1 MNKYYYFF
9 KIKKLNII
17 IFQNNIKMK
26 DKKSYKAL
34 KQEKET
40 VFNNTQDFAPEK
52 PIKGN
57 NDSDDIIS
65 IMDDYNYG
73 IKRQKRGCCHSFLYC
88 CFPCFKKVDT
98 KTKRIISFRESSY
111 NKTYWSNK
119 VENHKYNVLLFLPTV
134 IYNQF
139 KQFGNFFYLIMTI
152 SQFIPE
158 IKVGFLFA
166 YLSPLCVVIV
176 VSLLKEMIDDIN
188 RRIQD
193 LKTNSTKISTIKL
206 HQKNKNSPKELK
218 RFLKPSSNL
227 KIGDIIELKK
237 DERVPSDI
245 IVLKTFNESEDNQAF
260 IRTDQLD
267 GETDWKLRKAPGV
280 TQNLNENE
288 ILHLNGLINYEPPSK
303 FIYNFEGLLVAKIND
318 NIIKEALGLE
328 NTMWASTVVASQKI
342 IGIVIYTG
350 NETRARM
357 NSSIPKIKIGILD
370 QELNIITF
378 YLFCIML
385 LVAILLTSLKGVY
398 SKMFFTFFKFIVL
411 FCAII
416 PIALRVN
423 LVLSKSFF
431 SFVINRDKSIPE
443 TIARNSTIPEELGR
457 ISYIF
462 SDKTGTLTKNEMI
475 FKKIA
480 METEQFGEDSFNDL
494 NDILKDDCEN
504 SDAPLLDLYN
514 KLKNESIENKNSGN
528 INESKLIDESI
539 VEDEK
544 IISTSTITEEN
555 NTKKNE
561 KQHSNRKRNKR
572 IRRTRNRIIRDTIT
586 SMVLCN
592 NVTPVVSEDDP
603 NDISYQASSPDEV
616 ALVKFAEK
624 LNMRLIYRTDK
635 IIKIKNAL
643 NKVEEYKILA
653 NFPFSSDTKRMGIIL
668 QNKKHNHIIFYLKGA
683 ENVMMKFVKKEYIG
697 YIKENAENLATKG
710 LRTLVL
716 TQKLISQQYF
726 DEWFEE
732 YTQALTSMDD
742 RKDKIAKAISKLEND
757 MDFLCVTGVED
768 LLQDDVATTIDNL
781 RNAGMKIW
789 MLTGDKVETATCIS
803 ISAGLKAKNHKIYT
817 ITYDSIKDPEDRIN
831 EINSLKEKF
840 QEYNIKINSD
850 PHLFIID
857 GDTLDL
863 ALKECPAEFYNSA
876 MKAPSVVCCR
886 CSPTQKRIILKNI
899 KNYTSCRTAAVGD
912 GGNDVA
918 MIQEADVGI
927 GIVGKEGLQA
937 SLAADFSIKEF
948 KSLNILLLWWGR
960 IAYKNTSTMANFI
973 VHRGLIIAFCQF
985 FFSLMFYFNPVAL
998 YNGFLTFGFSTFFT
1012 CLPIISILLDRDV
1025 DKKNV
1030 LKFPNL
1036 YKILLKGREMNLKN
1050 FLWWLFKAVSQ
1061 ASIIMFGSLII
1072 FKDNLFLKIVTVSFT
1087 ALVYLEILNV
1097 YMEINKLHWFM
1108 IFSLLSTVAVYTLT
1122 LQFLSEYLD
1131 IYFVIQKD
1139 IFWRILVIA
1148 VVSWLPFYISSKVK
1162 KCLFPQVYEK
1172 INN

>member
-1 MNKYYYFF
+1 MNEKKSF
-9 KIKKLNII
+9 KIKNHE
-17 IFQNNIKMK
+17 K
-26 DKKSYKAL
+26 DKDFNST
-34 KQEKET
+34 QET
-40 VFNNTQDFAPEK
+40 SPERQ
-52 PIKGN
+52 INGN
-57 NDSDDIIS
+57 NDSDENIS
-65 IMDDYNYG
+65 IIDEFHYVE
-73 IKRQKRGCCHSFLYC
+73 KTQKTGCCESFFYC

-98 KTKRIISFRESSY
+98 KTKRVVRIRDSSY

-119 VENHKYNVLLFLPTV
+119 VENHKYSVLLFLPTV

-139 KQFGNFFYLIMTI
+139 KQFGNFFYLVMTV

-193 LKTNSTKISTIKL
+193 LKTNSTKITIIKM
-206 HQKNKNSPKELK
+206 HKKDKNSQKELK
-218 RFLKPSSNL
+218 RFLKSSSNL

-237 DERVPSDI
+237 DERVPADI
-245 IVLKTFNESEDNQAF
+245 IILKTFNESEDNQAF

-267 GETDWKLRKAPGV
+267 GETDWKLRKAPAA
-280 TQNLNENE
+280 TQKLNEYE
-288 ILHLNGLINYEPPSK
+288 LLQLNAIINYEPPSK
-303 FIYNFEGLLVAKIND
+303 FIYNFEGLLIVRNND
-318 NIIKEALGLE
+318 NVVKEALGLE

-370 QELNIITF
+370 QELNMNTF

-385 LVAILLTSLKGVY
+385 LVATLLTSLKGVY

-423 LVLSKSFF
+423 LVISKSFF

-494 NDILKDDCEN
+494 NDILKDDCESN
-504 SDAPLLDLYN
+504 DAPLLDLYS
-514 KLKNESIENKNSGN
+514 KLKNGENQNNEK
-528 INESKLIDESI
+528 INENNLIDESI
-539 VEDEK
+539 VNDK
-544 IISTSTITEEN
+544 KLISTNSINEEN
-555 NTKKNE
+555 NINKSE
-561 KQHSNRKRNKR
+561 RQHLNRKRTKR
-572 IRRTRNRIIRDTIT
+572 IRRTRNKIIRDTIT
-586 SMVLCN
+586 SMILCN
-592 NVTPVVSEDDP
+592 NVTPIISEDDP
-603 NDISYQASSPDEV
+603 NNVSYQASSPDEV

-624 LNMRLIYRTDK
+624 LNMRLIHRTDK
-635 IIKIKNAL
+635 EIQIKNAS
-643 NKVEEYKILA
+643 NTIEEYKILA

-697 YIKENAENLATKG
+697 YIKENAENLATIG

-716 TQKLISQQYF
+716 TQKLLSQKYF

-732 YTQALTSMDD
+732 YSQALTSMED
-742 RKDKIAKAISKLEND
+742 RKEKIANAISKLEND

-768 LLQDDVATTIDNL
+768 LLQDDVATTIENL
-781 RNAGMKIW
+781 RNAGMKVW

-803 ISAGLKAKNHKIYT
+803 ISAGLKAKNDKIYT

-831 EINSLKEKF
+831 EINSLKHKL
-840 QEYNIKINSD
+840 QEYDNKINSD
-850 PHLFIID
+850 SHLFIID

-863 ALKECPAEFYNSA
+863 ALKECQNEFYNSA

-886 CSPTQKRIILKNI
+886 CSPTQKRIIVKNI

-948 KSLNILLLWWGR
+948 KSLSILLLWWGR

-1036 YKILLKGREMNLKN
+1036 YQILLKGRELNFKN

-1061 ASIIMFGSLII
+1061 ASIIMFGSLFM
-1072 FKDNLFLKIVTVSFT
+1072 FKDHLFLKIVTVSFT

-1108 IFSLLSTVAVYTLT
+1108 IFSLLSTVAIYTLT

-1131 IYFVIQKD
+1131 IYFVIRKD
-1139 IFWRILVIA
+1139 IFWRILVISVTA
-1148 VVSWLPFYISSKVK
+1148 WLPFYITNKIK
-1162 KCLFPQVYEK
+1162 KCLFPEVNEK
-1172 INN
+1172 INE